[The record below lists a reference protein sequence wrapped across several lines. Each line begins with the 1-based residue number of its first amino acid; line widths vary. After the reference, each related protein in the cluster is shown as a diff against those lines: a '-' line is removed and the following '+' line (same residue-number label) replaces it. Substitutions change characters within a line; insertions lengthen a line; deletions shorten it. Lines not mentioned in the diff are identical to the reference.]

1 MEKIKKNN
9 EKTNLL
15 RKLYIFTILFEK
27 LDSLKPYQLS
37 FKDIELLNHNWI
49 SNKDLIL
56 NYPSFYFWL
65 CKNYDFFETIKK
77 EIIINSNK
85 NIIPFWI
92 ICLRIITS
100 INCITN
106 NEIDKRYQQDIIC
119 FIKNEIKNKQSN
131 LNSNWINLVM
141 TNVNEKIKVQIFGIL
156 YYFIIEISKDSK
168 IIRNKLNEEKYNIIK
183 DIFKKIYSSVF
194 LNQLSDILKKDINSE
209 EPIIKFIVNP
219 NDYIYQQFT
228 VLLDNLKNK
237 IISHQSFQ
245 DLKEMMN
252 NYGKQF
258 NSIVSNI
265 ENSINEEISKKNEQ
279 KKIEL
284 QKKIRENFENENKIL
299 VENID
304 NYIFIEYITH
314 IFNIN
319 NIKII

>member
-1 MEKIKKNN
+1 
-9 EKTNLL
+9 
-15 RKLYIFTILFEK
+15 
-27 LDSLKPYQLS
+27 
-37 FKDIELLNHNWI
+37 
-49 SNKDLIL
+49 
-56 NYPSFYFWL
+56 
-65 CKNYDFFETIKK
+65 
-77 EIIINSNK
+77 
-85 NIIPFWI
+85 
-92 ICLRIITS
+92 
-100 INCITN
+100 
-106 NEIDKRYQQDIIC
+106 
-119 FIKNEIKNKQSN
+119 
-131 LNSNWINLVM
+131 M

-252 NYGKQF
+252 NYGK

>member
-9 EKTNLL
+9 EETNLL
-15 RKLYIFTILFEK
+15 RKLYVFNILFEK

-37 FKDIELLNHNWI
+37 FKDIELLNQNWI
-49 SNKDLIL
+49 SNKDLIS

-183 DIFKKIYSSVF
+183 DIFKKNIFISVF
-194 LNQLSDILKKDINSE
+194 KS
-209 EPIIKFIVNP
+209 II
-219 NDYIYQQFT
+219 
-228 VLLDNLKNK
+228 
-237 IISHQSFQ
+237 
-245 DLKEMMN
+245 
-252 NYGKQF
+252 
-258 NSIVSNI
+258 
-265 ENSINEEISKKNEQ
+265 
-279 KKIEL
+279 
-284 QKKIRENFENENKIL
+284 
-299 VENID
+299 
-304 NYIFIEYITH
+304 
-314 IFNIN
+314 
-319 NIKII
+319 